1 MIIIPNIIYCGFIII
16 PNIQYYMGHYPQ
28 YPQYWWWFQHGED
41 HSECENQ
48 ASARRQQLDRDLAHI
63 RLET

>member
-1 MIIIPNIIYCGFIII
+1 MIII
-16 PNIQYYMGHYPQ
+16 PNIQYYVGHYPQ

-48 ASARRQQLDRDLAHI
+48 ASARRQRLDRDLAHI